1 MSQREQRKRH
11 DISLPVD
18 DPPSSPP
25 SIFLLAI
32 RVMKQTIAT
41 MTNTTTLNPRAP
53 AGT

>member
-18 DPPSSPP
+18 VPPSSPP
-25 SIFLLAI
+25 RIYLLAI
-32 RVMKQTIAT
+32 SVMKQQMAT
-41 MTNTTTLNPRAP
+41 MTKTTTLNPRAP